1 MQRLLIPITFVTS
14 TAMVQVGG
22 LTLPSLQIDF
32 SESKR
37 GQSEHLIGAMISNMM
52 PMWALA
58 GALLGQS
65 ATLNY
70 TGGAFEIK
78 TASQTL
84 RVATERFVGPPP
96 FPSDNVTLTYAGRQI
111 TFDEKGL
118 GIRQGAAYG
127 YSRLPSLAMT
137 TKLFGNA
144 EINETKAKIAS
155 GERQAG
161 FSSLSGFEYVGTTLY
176 LLLRWEEKNGT
187 PWLEA
192 LVGIDLSR
200 QQLQPALVGRFDGIS
215 YASGRVD
222 DRLEYRDGRLAAFT
236 TKGAEWGLA
245 SMTPETGGKSFT
257 SFGPKA
263 ASARL
268 IPGGINAVG
277 MSPSG
282 YGTTFVTLVN
292 LGTSAWRKTAEIRGQ
307 IRGVVE
313 PNILHWREGSQ
324 NVYTNLETGAEL
336 RPAWDP
342 VPVSTSMG
350 LLMWSPSVSPDK
362 AFLYETETFRVVGSW
377 TAPAI
382 APAAPGSA
390 STATP

>member
-1 MQRLLIPITFVTS
+1 M
-14 TAMVQVGG
+14 
-22 LTLPSLQIDF
+22 PSLHKDF

-52 PMWALA
+52 PMWVLA
-58 GALLGQS
+58 GTLLGQS
-65 ATLNY
+65 AALNY
-70 TGGAFEIK
+70 TGDAFEIK
-78 TASQTL
+78 TASQTVK
-84 RVATERFVGPPP
+84 VAVERYVGPPA

-161 FSSLSGFEYVGTTLY
+161 FSSLSGFEYVGSTLY
-176 LLLRWEEKNGT
+176 LLLRWEEKTGN
-187 PWLEA
+187 PWMEA
-192 LVGIDLSR
+192 LVAIDLSR

-222 DRLEYRDGRLAAFT
+222 DRLEFRDGRLSAFT
-236 TKGAEWGLA
+236 TKGKEWGLA
-245 SMTPETGGKSFT
+245 SITPETGEKSFT

-263 ASARL
+263 ASARM
-268 IPGGINAVG
+268 IPGGIHAVG
-277 MSPSG
+277 LSPSG

-292 LGTSAWRKTAEIRGQ
+292 LGTSAWRQAAEIRGQ
-307 IRGVVE
+307 IRGLVE

-336 RPAWDP
+336 RAAWDP
-342 VPVSTSMG
+342 VPVQTSVG
-350 LLMWSPSVSPDK
+350 LLMWSPSVNPDK
-362 AFLYETETFRVVGSW
+362 AFLYENETFRVIGSW
-377 TAPAI
+377 AAPVTP
-382 APAAPGSA
+382 PAAPTAPVTPPTGS
-390 STATP
+390 P